1 MVGAWQIENAV
12 LAAMP
17 ISSAM
22 CRNVQPAWVRK
33 PRTFERSELLISV
46 LSRVI
51 LRATGWGIGAG
62 EIVLEL
68 IGLVIVEEEFARE
81 RSYRGRV
88 GAISSES
95 CF

>member
-22 CRNVQPAWVRK
+22 GQNVQPAWVRK
-33 PRTFERSELLISV
+33 PRTFERCELLISV

-51 LRATGWGIGAG
+51 LRTTGWGMGAG

-68 IGLVIVEEEFARE
+68 IGLVIVEEEFA
-81 RSYRGRV
+81 
-88 GAISSES
+88 
-95 CF
+95 

>member
-1 MVGAWQIENAV
+1 MVGAWQIENVV
-12 LAAMP
+12 LAAIP

-22 CRNVQPAWVRK
+22 CRNVQAAWVRK

-51 LRATGWGIGAG
+51 LRVTGWGMEAG

-68 IGLVIVEEEFARE
+68 IGLVVLVEEEEFVA
-81 RSYRGRV
+81 
-88 GAISSES
+88 
-95 CF
+95 